1 MPDNII
7 AGQPGT
13 THAILV
19 CMNNTQRRQTML
31 NVSWNKDKVVIWK
44 GKHIVRVIYVN
55 GRDVMKVVDEVK
67 ALVNRVA
74 VKQAA

>member
-1 MPDNII
+1 
-7 AGQPGT
+7 
-13 THAILV
+13 
-19 CMNNTQRRQTML
+19 ML